1 LQRLCQ
7 IDKNSYHIVFI
18 NVFIVHDAKNGKTK
32 SGKETKRQGFSACI
46 GKGKVRVKPTWNSRT
61 EHPIQLYGKVGTC
74 SLSPPC
80 LYLLANATMSFLAI
94 HHVAIICSDYTRSK
108 QFYTQTLGLKIIA
121 EAYRA
126 ERQSYKLDLLIADGT
141 QLELFSFPNPPER
154 PSRPEACGLR
164 HLAFA
169 VADVEDIKKDLE
181 QKGVAVEPIRIDEYT
196 GKKFT
201 FFADPDGLPL
211 EVYEVISQGGEI

>member
-1 LQRLCQ
+1 
-7 IDKNSYHIVFI
+7 
-18 NVFIVHDAKNGKTK
+18 
-32 SGKETKRQGFSACI
+32 
-46 GKGKVRVKPTWNSRT
+46 
-61 EHPIQLYGKVGTC
+61 
-74 SLSPPC
+74 
-80 LYLLANATMSFLAI
+80 MSFLAI
-94 HHVAIICSDYTRSK
+94 HHVAIICSDYERSK
-108 QFYTQTLGLKIIA
+108 HFYTQILGLKIIA

-126 ERQSYKLDLLIADGT
+126 ERQSYKLDLAVADGT

-169 VADVEDIKKDLE
+169 VADVEQIKMDLE
-181 QKGVAVEPIRIDEYT
+181 QKGIVVEPIRVDEYT

-211 EVYEVISQGGEI
+211 EVYEVVT